1 VSVDAF
7 RREAR
12 AIMVALSRDDGRP
25 TATSLLFIA
34 DRLMERED
42 DKAILGRTIR
52 NEVASRTVPA
62 ARIGARPLS
71 RLSS

>member
-1 VSVDAF
+1 VDAF

-52 NEVASRTVPA
+52 NEVASRAVPA